1 MNGLEQKQR
10 FTAVSR
16 VEKRLDD
23 VELLLSALAG
33 EMVTDR
39 THLEARM
46 QDIAAL
52 FAKLEQDATERWL
65 SASATHQRLGAAQR
79 AFASMTLWQRLCWI
93 VRGV

>member
-1 MNGLEQKQR
+1 MNDLEQKQR

-33 EMVTDR
+33 EIVTDR

-52 FAKLEQDATERWL
+52 FAKVEQDATERWL
-65 SASATHQRLGAAQR
+65 SASATHKRLGDAQL
-79 AFASMTLWQRLCWI
+79 AFESMTFWQRLRWL
-93 VRGV
+93 VGV